1 MQSFPDGF
9 RALVL
14 GSSGAIGA
22 AALQQ
27 LQQHPRCGLA
37 IGLHRRSQPALD
49 FDQPQAL
56 EDAAKALAAQGPFHL
71 ILIATGSL
79 HGQGLRPEKRLAEL
93 DAQRLARSFH
103 INAIGPALLLRHF
116 TPLLDRQRAVMAV
129 LSARVGSIGD
139 NRLGGWYG
147 YRSAKA
153 ALNMLLKTA
162 AIETARINPAA
173 VLLALHPGTVDSALS
188 APFRGAEI
196 GRSPTQAAADLLAR
210 MDAAPPTQSGSFL
223 AWDGSSVP
231 W

>member
-56 EDAAKALAAQGPFHL
+56 EDAAKALAAQFGLPCL
-71 ILIATGSL
+71 DTGL
-79 HGQGLRPEKRLAEL
+79 LGQGLRPEKRLAEL
-93 DAQRLARSFH
+93 DAQRLARSFY
-103 INAIGPALLLRHF
+103 INAIGPALVLRHF

-153 ALNMLLKTA
+153 ALNMLLKTT

-196 GRSPTQAAADLLAR
+196 GRSPTQAAADLLALI
-210 MDAAPPTQSGSFL
+210 DAVRPTQSGSFL